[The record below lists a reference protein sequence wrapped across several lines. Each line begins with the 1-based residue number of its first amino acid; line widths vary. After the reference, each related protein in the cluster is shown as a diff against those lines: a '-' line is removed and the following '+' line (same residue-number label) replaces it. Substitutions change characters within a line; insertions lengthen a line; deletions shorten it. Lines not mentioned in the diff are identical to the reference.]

1 MEIYAYLNFKHAYD
15 IDNQKHYIKFYAKRV
30 YNFEIPEMKK
40 TTINKI
46 LKYSKPNDNLIV
58 YDLTMLGST
67 TYTILN
73 NILKLLQK
81 GLNIHLVREDF
92 IIENNRNFDIGI
104 LSKILNI
111 EEKNAKKRVSLAKQT
126 CKNRG
131 KSIGRQKGAKI
142 KSIFDKHK
150 KTILKLS
157 KLKVPMTVIC
167 KEIGVGTP
175 AGLDKYIKRLIEEE
189 KEKQRLLRI
198 KESEEIEK
206 NANSLMG
213 AKYD

>member
-1 MEIYAYLNFKHAYD
+1 MNIYVYLNFKHDYD
-15 IDNQKHYIKFYAKRV
+15 VENQKHYIKSYAKRV

-40 TTINKI
+40 ITINKI
-46 LKYSKPNDNLIV
+46 LKNSEPNDDLIV
-58 YDLTMLGST
+58 YDLTMFGNT
-67 TYTILN
+67 VYTILN
-73 NILKLLQK
+73 SILKLLQK
-81 GLNIHLVREDF
+81 GLNIHLVRENF
-92 IIENNRNFDIGI
+92 IIKHYKDFDMKI

-111 EEKNAKKRVSLAKQT
+111 EEKNAKERVSLAKQT

-157 KLKVPMTVIC
+157 SLKVPMTVIC

-175 AGLDKYIKRLIEEE
+175 QGLDKYIKKLIIMEEE
-189 KEKQRLLRI
+189 KQKLLH
-198 KESEEIEK
+198 KKKLEEIEK
-206 NANSLMG
+206 NAKSLMG
-213 AKYD
+213 LRYD

>member
-1 MEIYAYLNFKHAYD
+1 MNIYFYLNFKHAYD
-15 IDNQKHYIKFYAKRV
+15 VDNQKHYIKSYAKSV
-30 YNFEIPEMKK
+30 YDFEMPEMKK

-46 LKYSKPNDNLIV
+46 LKNSKPNDNLIV
-58 YDLTMLGST
+58 YDLSMFGNTI
-67 TYTILN
+67 YTILN
-73 NILKLLQK
+73 SILKLLQK
-81 GLNIHLVREDF
+81 SLNIHLVKENF
-92 IIENNRNFDIGI
+92 VIEHHKNFDIEI
-104 LSKILNI
+104 LIRILKI

-175 AGLDKYIKRLIEEE
+175 QGLDKYIKKLIIMEEE
-189 KEKQRLLRI
+189 KQKLLKK
-198 KESEEIEK
+198 KELKEIEK
-206 NANSLMG
+206 NANSLIG
-213 AKYD
+213 DKYD